1 MEETFILRREPLLAQ
16 HQETPSSLINHL
28 YIGHFLARWGAR
40 MWEFSV
46 GLYMINIWP
55 DSLLYAAIYGAVESA
70 SIALF
75 GSIIGRWVDKLCYVK
90 VLQLWLVTQNLSFV
104 VAGATVVA
112 LLLNSSLKLTNFS
125 AFILMVLTINICG
138 GIGVLSTLAGTIL
151 IERELLVISE
161 GQPPEFLTKMNSVT
175 RRIDLT
181 CKLLAPVVTGFI
193 ISFVSLKASAITLA
207 LWNTVSVWVE
217 YWLFTSV
224 YKGIPALGQSSQ
236 RRMAR
241 LLESDQER
249 SNPTLEGD
257 RLLPVTDGSSELVD
271 RKCSKKLYEKISE
284 IPYIAAWRVY
294 LQQEVV
300 LPGLALA
307 LLFFTV
313 LSFGTLMTATLEW
326 EGIPAYVI
334 GLARGISAL
343 IGIAATIVYPLLQ
356 SHISSIRTGLWSIW
370 SQDLVPESDR
380 LIVGGVQNSL
390 QSLMDLLAYVM
401 GIILSD
407 PGLHS
412 STASMYT
419 VCENTSFT
427 SIVVTDEIPIT
438 CLSFGTLMTATLKW
452 EGIPA
457 YVIGIARGI
466 SVVIGIAATAVYP
479 VLQSHI
485 STIRTGLWSI
495 WSQDLVSESDRLIVG
510 GVQSSLQSL
519 MGLLAYVMGII
530 ISDPRDFWKL
540 TSISSSSHISCIP
553 LLYPRIPCTK
563 APLPL
568 RPSIV
573 G

>member
-313 LSFGTLMTATLEW
+313 L
-326 EGIPAYVI
+326 
-334 GLARGISAL
+334 R
-343 IGIAATIVYPLLQ
+343 
-356 SHISSIRTGLWSIW
+356 
-370 SQDLVPESDR
+370 
-380 LIVGGVQNSL
+380 
-390 QSLMDLLAYVM
+390 
-401 GIILSD
+401 
-407 PGLHS
+407 
-412 STASMYT
+412 
-419 VCENTSFT
+419 
-427 SIVVTDEIPIT
+427 VTDEIPIT